1 MEDLEEG
8 SKISFAESA
17 IASLAGSWRSCQP
30 LLELVASKQ
39 RHNAGMY
46 IQVGSCLPK
55 SSSCRC
61 PRCRSGK
68 SSRPSPWELPEV
80 ESEEGASLL
89 VKDDVLEDTKCQGE
103 RWRPDP

>member
-17 IASLAGSWRSCQP
+17 ISSLAGSWRSCQP
-30 LLELVASKQ
+30 LLVLVASKPL
-39 RHNAGMY
+39 HNAGMY

-55 SSSCRC
+55 SSSCRY

-68 SSRPSPWELPEV
+68 SAWPSPWELLKV

-89 VKDDVLEDTKCQGE
+89 VKDDVLEDTKCQGGW
-103 RWRPDP
+103 WRPDP